1 MSRKS
6 YFPKTAGA
14 PEPLRHVVQRTVRF
28 EEVDPMNI
36 VWHGR
41 YPSYFE
47 DGRTALGDLYG
58 IGYMD
63 LYRYQVAAPIKKM
76 QVDYIKPLRFGES
89 FTIETL
95 LHWTEAARMNY
106 EFIIRNA
113 SGEKATTGCTV
124 QLFVQNDELLMF
136 QPDFFAGLCEKWKNG
151 TLTPVKPQN

>member
-1 MSRKS
+1 MARKS
-6 YFPKTAGA
+6 YFPQIKGA
-14 PEPLRHVVQRTVRF
+14 PAPLRHVVQRTVRF

-76 QVDYIKPLRFGES
+76 QVDYIKPLRFGETFS
-89 FTIETL
+89 IETL

-106 EFIIRNA
+106 EFIIRDA

-136 QPDFFAGLCEKWKNG
+136 QPDFFADLCEKWKNG
-151 TLTPVKPQN
+151 TLTPVK